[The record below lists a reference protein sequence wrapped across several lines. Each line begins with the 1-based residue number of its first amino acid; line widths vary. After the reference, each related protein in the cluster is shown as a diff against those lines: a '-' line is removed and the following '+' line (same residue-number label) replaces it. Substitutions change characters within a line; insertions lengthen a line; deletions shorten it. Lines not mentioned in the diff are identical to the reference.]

1 MPGVSAKNPSSR
13 GPAKTA
19 SPEARPNTVCR
30 VYRSSAANDVAP
42 ETALPLA
49 SLYAGVVRAPTF
61 GGGVSRSLAT
71 SVVGSRRR
79 LSSFVTTFVTS

>member
-49 SLYAGVVRAPTF
+49 SL
-61 GGGVSRSLAT
+61 
-71 SVVGSRRR
+71 
-79 LSSFVTTFVTS
+79 